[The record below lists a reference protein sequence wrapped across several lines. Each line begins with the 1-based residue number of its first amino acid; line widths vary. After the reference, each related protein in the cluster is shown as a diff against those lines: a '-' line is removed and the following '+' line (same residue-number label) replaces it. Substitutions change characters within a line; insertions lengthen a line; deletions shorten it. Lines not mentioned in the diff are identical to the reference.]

1 MSNAKSAGVVEDV
14 VFLFLSRGSADFK
27 TARNSIDNGPT
38 STSAGIKY
46 TNFFPRIDWP
56 QCVESYG

>member
-1 MSNAKSAGVVEDV
+1 MSNAKSAGVVEDA
-14 VFLFLSRGSADFK
+14 VFISLSGGSADFK

-46 TNFFPRIDWP
+46 TNFFPRID
-56 QCVESYG
+56 